1 MGGFPIGNAGGGEVV
16 SKGGAK
22 SLPAHHPPHTFP
34 ILTRDD
40 DDDAHHP
47 PHTFPILARED
58 DDDDCGL
65 RKELLCNTDCVD
77 RTVLVSLS
85 LDNRSYML

>member
-22 SLPAHHPPHTFP
+22 SLPAHRPS
-34 ILTRDD
+34 
-40 DDDAHHP
+40 
-47 PHTFPILARED
+47 HTFPILARED

-65 RKELLCNTDCVD
+65 RKELLCNTDCAD

-85 LDNRSYML
+85 LDNRSDRL